1 MATGSNHT
9 SYEQIQQAARFIR
22 DANHVLALTGAGIS
36 TPSGIPDFR
45 SADTGLWTSADP
57 MTVASLQ
64 GFRERPE
71 SFYEWVR
78 PLAKLLITAEPN
90 AAHYALAQLEAGG
103 FLHGIITQNIDLLH
117 GRAGS
122 EQMYEVHGHVRE
134 TTCIR
139 CFHVYPG
146 LDRLAAFIDDG
157 IVPLCPICNGV
168 LKPNVI
174 LFGEQLPAQVML
186 AAEQA
191 MRACDVMLVAGSS
204 LEVFPV
210 ADLPAQARAHGA
222 KLIIVNREPTPLDSM
237 ADVVIHADVA
247 TALPEIAEVVLNG

>member
-1 MATGSNHT
+1 M
-9 SYEQIQQAARFIR
+9 
-22 DANHVLALTGAGIS
+22 
-36 TPSGIPDFR
+36 
-45 SADTGLWTSADP
+45 
-57 MTVASLQ
+57 
-64 GFRERPE
+64 
-71 SFYEWVR
+71 R

-103 FLHGIITQNIDLLH
+103 FLHSIITQNIDLLH

-122 EQMYEVHGHVRE
+122 EQVHKVHGHVRE

-157 IVPLCPICNGV
+157 IVPLCPKCNGV

-174 LFGEQLPAQVML
+174 LFGEQLPAQVMM

-191 MRACDVMLVAGSS
+191 MRACDVMLVTRSS

-247 TALPEIAEVVLNG
+247 AALPEIADVVLNG